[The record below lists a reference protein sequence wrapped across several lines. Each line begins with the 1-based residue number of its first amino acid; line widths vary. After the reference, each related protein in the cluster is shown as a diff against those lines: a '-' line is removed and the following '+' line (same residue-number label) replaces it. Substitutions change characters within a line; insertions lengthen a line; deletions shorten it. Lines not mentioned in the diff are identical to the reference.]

1 METETE
7 KVLPVQ
13 KAPTLAVKEE
23 ITDFYKKDVL
33 NIIKKVL
40 LSPVNGTYS
49 LFVNRT
55 EKSFNQSLILIASSA
70 VVCMLFVF
78 FSIPSQMREYA
89 PWFSIMMKS
98 AIFTI
103 TFLLLISLASFL
115 IKMISGKASFKN
127 ELLTGA
133 LCGIPFTALIILTFL
148 FSKIMMEPGMISSV
162 ALGGY
167 SEIISKAGIFLV
179 FIFYIILLC
188 INILLQSLRAS
199 QTKDALAWY
208 LSPAAIFL
216 AFYFAL
222 KIVLM

>member
-7 KVLPVQ
+7 KVLPAQ
-13 KAPTLAVKEE
+13 KAPTPAVKEE

-49 LFVNRT
+49 LFINRT

-70 VVCMLFVF
+70 VVCMLFAF
-78 FSIPSQMREYA
+78 FIIPSQVRQYA
-89 PWFSIMMKS
+89 PGFTIMMKS

-103 TFLLLISLASFL
+103 VFLLLVSLVSFC

-133 LCGIPFTALIILTFL
+133 LCGIPFTVLIILLFL
-148 FSKIMMEPGMISSV
+148 FSKIMMDPEMISGL
-162 ALGGY
+162 AYGGY
-167 SEIISKAGIFLV
+167 SEIIAKAGFFLLV
-179 FIFYIILLC
+179 VFYIILLC

-199 QTKDALAWY
+199 GTNDALAWY
-208 LSPAAIFL
+208 LSPAGIFV

-222 KIVLM
+222 KIILM